1 MFLNQTTYLSLPD
14 EPVVRM
20 KELGAVQYAYL
31 LLKKRNWATGED
43 IFEPWIYIIHFFY
56 SQGEEIGYWNGPCEC
71 LHEFEKPREW
81 FKQQMKF
88 EVFDPRPQH
97 QRCHP

>member
-31 LLKKRNWATGED
+31 LLKKRLD
-43 IFEPWIYIIHFFY
+43 IGMVHVNVCMSLRNQE
-56 SQGEEIGYWNGPCEC
+56 NGSNS
-71 LHEFEKPREW
+71 R
-81 FKQQMKF
+81 
-88 EVFDPRPQH
+88 
-97 QRCHP
+97 